1 MLKIENLHVSIDGRL
16 VLRGVDLEIGDGE
29 IHVLFGPNG
38 SGKTSLVMSILG
50 YPGYRVLSG
59 KISFDGVDITDK
71 PMDERVR
78 MGIGVVFQNPPKIYG
93 IRLKDLIKVV
103 SKSKMNSVE
112 ISGLMDRLNIDSSL
126 LNRYLNV
133 GFSGGEI
140 KRSEI
145 AQVLTMKPKFV
156 ILDEPDSGVD
166 LDNLQLIGRELAE
179 NLRDKSGLIITHHGY
194 ILKYVKPVKAHV
206 MINGVIVCDGE
217 PEKILNRIKES
228 GYRWCRRCYE
238 MRRSERL

>member
-1 MLKIENLHVSIDGRL
+1 MLKLENLHVSIDGRL

-29 IHVLFGPNG
+29 VHVLFGPNG
-38 SGKTSLVMSILG
+38 SGKTSLAMSILG

-59 KISFDGVDITDK
+59 RIIFDGVDITDK

-93 IRLKDLIKVV
+93 IRLKDLIKMI
-103 SKSKMNSVE
+103 SKSKLNSAE
-112 ISGLMDRLNIDSSL
+112 ISGLMDRLNIDSNL

-145 AQVLTMKPKFV
+145 AQVLAMKPKLM

-179 NLRDKSGLIITHHGY
+179 NFKDRSGLIITHHGY
-194 ILKYVKPVKAHV
+194 ILNYV
-206 MINGVIVCDGE
+206 
-217 PEKILNRIKES
+217 
-228 GYRWCRRCYE
+228 
-238 MRRSERL
+238 